1 MFLAQISSV
10 FLAQISFVFL
20 AQISTQIVKFF
31 QIRSNIIDQLQSK
44 HKRL

>member
-1 MFLAQISSV
+1 MFLAQISFMFLAQISSM
-10 FLAQISFVFL
+10 FL

-44 HKRL
+44 YIR